1 MSKRLNIS
9 TGVKWE
15 DIVGYSRAVRV
26 GNRIIVSGTT
36 SIVNG
41 EIEGKGDYYIQTKT
55 ILSKIEKVLNE
66 AGSKLGDVVRTR
78 IYVKDISKWEN
89 VGRAHGEYFGKIKP
103 ASSMIGIASLVDP
116 EMLVEIEAEA
126 VTDQD

>member
-1 MSKRLNIS
+1 MNLRKNFSS
-9 TGVKWE
+9 GTKWE
-15 DIVGYSRAVRV
+15 ETVGYSRAVRA
-26 GNRIIVSGTT
+26 GDRIIVSGTT
-36 SIVNG
+36 SVLNG

-66 AGSKLGDVVRTR
+66 AGSKLEDVIRTR
-78 IYVKDISKWEN
+78 IYVMDISKWEE

-103 ASSMIGIASLVDP
+103 ASTMIGIASLVDP

-126 VTDQD
+126 VIV